1 MKKYMGGDIK
11 QHHEEKKTEYENEST
26 IQQLN

>member
-1 MKKYMGGDIK
+1 MRKMKKYMGGDIK

-26 IQQLN
+26 IQ